1 MNTIKYHTM
10 IQSQNKNFDELVG
23 KRIKLVSMPDD
34 PDPIPV
40 GSEGVVEMVGSE
52 FGGTVQIFV
61 KWDNGRSLILLGGKD
76 TFTVIS

>member
-1 MNTIKYHTM
+1 M
-10 IQSQNKNFDELVG
+10 IQRQNMNFDELVG

-52 FGGTVQIFV
+52 FG
-61 KWDNGRSLILLGGKD
+61 
-76 TFTVIS
+76 